1 MIRIVL
7 GYMLLYFTI
16 LLGSTFVSYKT
27 KKNLS
32 SSIPIDILTK
42 IVVLYIFGLFN
53 ILLIGAITTT
63 IISILL
69 GIYALVKMNK
79 EQRKELIDYGTIF
92 FSILYFVLL
101 ITTYER
107 LSNGWDEFS
116 YWSYGTKIM
125 FYNDR
130 LINLGDRLITTYPP
144 VPTIWQYFCCKLIG
158 NYTQGI
164 EMFGLYIFSFSLLV
178 PLFNIKKEKSLIYN
192 LCLSIIIICLPGIFP
207 EVYFYRIPYADAI
220 LGLLLGYIFVERI
233 FNTKY
238 TYSQVIPLFVLAL
251 TKGTGF
257 YIAITTLICFFVY
270 DVIKQ
275 IRNKEK
281 IDKKK
286 CISKIIIF
294 LLILSSLASWNIY
307 INLNITREDN
317 INLISESKLDE
328 TGIKRFITS
337 FFTVSMKTTSSSLMS
352 DMIQDNLITMLI
364 KGSLTKSYIQL
375 SIGGFTL
382 LLLLGFI
389 LLNKKNNKAK
399 NVAIYTFGGLIL
411 YIGFLQLAYF
421 TKFNMQEALTHNSFS
436 RYMSSYYI
444 AMVMAFVALVIDSK
458 SVDYKRDIS
467 VLMIIILA
475 LTPLKDIANITIN
488 SGFYNYKM
496 KKELS
501 TIIEETNKLKQE
513 IPANSKIYVI
523 NQQLEDNKFKYYMLP
538 ENDVEMGVY
547 FGNNFAENEKEQFE
561 NILYNTY
568 DYVYIR
574 ETDDYFNNN
583 YQELFNEKIEKKATY
598 KVIKDNGKEN
608 LKLERIDIN
617 E

>member
-1 MIRIVL
+1 MIRIII
-7 GYMLLYFTI
+7 GYIMLYFVI
-16 LLGSTFVSYKT
+16 MLGSTFISYKT
-27 KKNLS
+27 KKSLS
-32 SSIPIDILTK
+32 SSIPIDILTN
-42 IVVLYIFGLFN
+42 IAVLYVFGFFN

-63 IISILL
+63 IVSILL

-79 EQRKELIDYGTIF
+79 TQRDTLVDFGTIF
-92 FSILYFVLL
+92 FSIIYIIFS

-107 LSNGWDEFS
+107 LSNMWDEFTC
-116 YWSYGTKIM
+116 WSLFTKKM
-125 FYNDR
+125 F
-130 LINLGDRLITTYPP
+130 ITNIYETDCYPP
-144 VPTIWQYFCCKLIG
+144 VPTIWQYYCCKLIG

-164 EMFGLYIFSFSLLV
+164 EMFGLYIFSFSLLL

-192 LCLSIIIICLPGIFP
+192 FALSIIIICLPGIFS
-207 EVYFYRIPYADAI
+207 ETYFYEAPYADAI

-233 FNTKY
+233 FNRKY
-238 TYSQVIPLFVLAL
+238 TYSLVVALFVLAL

-307 INLNITREDN
+307 INLNITRKEN
-317 INLISESKLDE
+317 INIISESKLDE

-337 FFTVSMKTTSSSLMS
+337 FFTASMKTTSSSLMA

-364 KGSLTKSYIQL
+364 KGSLINSYIQL

-382 LLLLGFI
+382 LLAFGFVLLY
-389 LLNKKNNKAK
+389 KKNNKAK

-411 YIGFLQLAYF
+411 YIVFLQLAYF

-444 AMVMAFVALVIDSK
+444 AMLMTFIVLVIDSK
-458 SVDYKRDIS
+458 SADYKRDITA
-467 VLMIIILA
+467 LMIIILA

-501 TIIEETNKLKQE
+501 TIIEGTDNLKQKVPE
-513 IPANSKIYVI
+513 NSKIYVI

-538 ENDVEMGVY
+538 EDNVEMGIY
-547 FGNNFAENEKEQFE
+547 FGNNFAQNEKEQFE

-574 ETDDYFNNN
+574 ATDDYFNNN

>member
-1 MIRIVL
+1 MIRIII
-7 GYMLLYFTI
+7 GYIMLYFVI
-16 LLGSTFVSYKT
+16 MLGSTFISYKT
-27 KKNLS
+27 KKSLS
-32 SSIPIDILTK
+32 SSISIDILTN
-42 IVVLYIFGLFN
+42 IAVLYVFGLFN
-53 ILLIGAITTT
+53 ILLIGVITTT
-63 IISILL
+63 VVSIIL

-79 EQRKELIDYGTIF
+79 TQRNTLVDFGTIF
-92 FSILYFVLL
+92 FSIVYFVLS

-107 LSNGWDEFS
+107 ISNIWDEFTC
-116 YWSYGTKIM
+116 WSLFTKKM
-125 FYNDR
+125 F
-130 LINLGDRLITTYPP
+130 ITNIYETDWYPP
-144 VPTIWQYFCCKLIG
+144 VPTIWQYYCCKLIG

-164 EMFGLYIFSFSLLV
+164 EMFGLYIFSFSLLL

-192 LCLSIIIICLPGIFP
+192 LALSIIIICLPGIFS
-207 EVYFYRIPYADAI
+207 ETYFYEAPYADAI

-238 TYSQVIPLFVLAL
+238 TYSLVVALFVLAL

-257 YIAITTLICFFVY
+257 YIAITTLICFFAY
-270 DVIKQ
+270 DAIKQ

-307 INLNITREDN
+307 KNLNITREDN
-317 INLISESKLDE
+317 INIISESKLDE
-328 TGIKRFITS
+328 TGIKKFITS
-337 FFTVSMKTTSSSLMS
+337 FFTASMKTTSSSLMA

-364 KGSLTKSYIQL
+364 KGSLINSYIQL

-382 LLLLGFI
+382 LLAFSFVLLY
-389 LLNKKNNKAK
+389 KKKNKAK

-444 AMVMAFVALVIDSK
+444 AMLMTFIALVIDSK
-458 SVDYKRDIS
+458 SADYKRDIT

-538 ENDVEMGVY
+538 ENNVEMGIY
-547 FGNNFAENEKEQFE
+547 FGNNFAQNEKEQFE

-574 ETDDYFNNN
+574 ATDDYFNNN

>member
-1 MIRIVL
+1 MIRIVI
-7 GYMLLYFTI
+7 GYILLYFVI
-16 LLGSTFVSYKT
+16 MLGSTFISYKT
-27 KKNLS
+27 KKSLS
-32 SSIPIDILTK
+32 SSIPIDILTN
-42 IVVLYIFGLFN
+42 IAVLYVFGIFN
-53 ILLIGAITTT
+53 ILLIGVITTT
-63 IISILL
+63 VVSIIL

-79 EQRKELIDYGTIF
+79 TQRNTLVDFGTIF
-92 FSILYFVLL
+92 FSIVYFVLS

-107 LSNGWDEFS
+107 ISNIWDEFTC
-116 YWSYGTKIM
+116 WSLFTKKM
-125 FYNDR
+125 F
-130 LINLGDRLITTYPP
+130 ITNIYETDWYPP
-144 VPTIWQYFCCKLIG
+144 VPTIWQYYCCKLIG

-164 EMFGLYIFSFSLLV
+164 EMFGLYIFSFSLLL

-192 LCLSIIIICLPGIFP
+192 LVLSAIIICLPGIFS
-207 EVYFYRIPYADAI
+207 ETYFYEAPYADAI

-238 TYSQVIPLFVLAL
+238 TYSLVVALFVLAL

-281 IDKKK
+281 LDKKK

-307 INLNITREDN
+307 KNLNITRKEN
-317 INLISESKLDE
+317 INIISVSKLDE

-337 FFTVSMKTTSSSLMS
+337 FFTVSTKTTSGSLMA
-352 DMIQDNLITMLI
+352 DMIQENLITKI
-364 KGSLTKSYIQL
+364 IDENLTKGYFQL
-375 SIGGFTL
+375 SISGFTL
-382 LLLLGFI
+382 LLAFSFVLLY
-389 LLNKKNNKAK
+389 KKNNKAK

-421 TKFNMQEALTHNSFS
+421 TKFNMQEALKHNSFS

-444 AMVMAFVALVIDSK
+444 AMLMTFIALVIDSK
-458 SVDYKRDIS
+458 SADYKRDITA
-467 VLMIIILA
+467 LMIIILT

-501 TIIEETNKLKQE
+501 TIMEETNKLKQE
-513 IPANSKIYVI
+513 VPANSKIYVI
-523 NQQLEDNKFKYYMLP
+523 NQQLEDNKFQYYMLP
-538 ENDVEMGVY
+538 ENNVEMGIY
-547 FGNNFAENEKEQFE
+547 FGNNFAQNEKEQFE

-574 ETDDYFNNN
+574 ATDDYFNNN
-583 YQELFNEKIEKKATY
+583 YQELFNEKIEEKATY

>member
-1 MIRIVL
+1 M
-7 GYMLLYFTI
+7 
-16 LLGSTFVSYKT
+16 
-27 KKNLS
+27 
-32 SSIPIDILTK
+32 
-42 IVVLYIFGLFN
+42 
-53 ILLIGAITTT
+53 
-63 IISILL
+63 
-69 GIYALVKMNK
+69 
-79 EQRKELIDYGTIF
+79 
-92 FSILYFVLL
+92 
-101 ITTYER
+101 
-107 LSNGWDEFS
+107 
-116 YWSYGTKIM
+116 
-125 FYNDR
+125 
-130 LINLGDRLITTYPP
+130 
-144 VPTIWQYFCCKLIG
+144 
-158 NYTQGI
+158 
-164 EMFGLYIFSFSLLV
+164 
-178 PLFNIKKEKSLIYN
+178 
-192 LCLSIIIICLPGIFP
+192 
-207 EVYFYRIPYADAI
+207 
-220 LGLLLGYIFVERI
+220 
-233 FNTKY
+233 
-238 TYSQVIPLFVLAL
+238 LAL

-270 DVIKQ
+270 DAIKQ

-307 INLNITREDN
+307 INLNITRKDN
-317 INLISESKLDE
+317 INIIYESKLDA

-337 FFTVSMKTTSSSLMS
+337 FFTTSMKTTSSSLMA

-364 KGSLTKSYIQL
+364 KGSFINSYIQL

-382 LLLLGFI
+382 LLAFGFVLLY
-389 LLNKKNNKAK
+389 KKNNKAK

-444 AMVMAFVALVIDSK
+444 AMLMTFIALVIDSK
-458 SVDYKRDIS
+458 SADYKRDIT

-538 ENDVEMGVY
+538 ENNVEMGIY
-547 FGNNFAENEKEQFE
+547 FGNNFAQNEKEQFE

-574 ETDDYFNNN
+574 ATDDYFNNN

>member
-164 EMFGLYIFSFSLLV
+164 EMFGLYIFSFSLLL

-192 LCLSIIIICLPGIFP
+192 LVLSAIIICLPGIFS
-207 EVYFYRIPYADAI
+207 ETYFYEAPYADAI

-238 TYSQVIPLFVLAL
+238 TYSLLVALFVLAL

-257 YIAITTLICFFVY
+257 YIAITTLICFFAY
-270 DVIKQ
+270 DAIKQ

-294 LLILSSLASWNIY
+294 LLILSSLAYWNIY
-307 INLNITREDN
+307 KNLNITREDN

-337 FFTVSMKTTSSSLMS
+337 FFTVSMKTTSSSLMA

-364 KGSLTKSYIQL
+364 KGSLINSYIQL

-382 LLLLGFI
+382 LLAFGFVLLY
-389 LLNKKNNKAK
+389 KKNNKAK

-444 AMVMAFVALVIDSK
+444 AMLMTFIALVIDSK
-458 SVDYKRDIS
+458 SVDYKRDIT

-538 ENDVEMGVY
+538 ENNVEMGIY
-547 FGNNFAENEKEQFE
+547 FGNNFAQNEKEQFE

-574 ETDDYFNNN
+574 ATDDYFNNN

>member
-1 MIRIVL
+1 MIRIVI
-7 GYMLLYFTI
+7 GYILLYFVI
-16 LLGSTFVSYKT
+16 MLGSTFISYKT
-27 KKNLS
+27 KKSIS
-32 SSIPIDILTK
+32 SSIPIDILTN
-42 IVVLYIFGLFN
+42 IAVLYVFGLFN

-63 IISILL
+63 IVSILL
-69 GIYALVKMNK
+69 GIYAFIKMNK
-79 EQRKELIDYGTIF
+79 TQRDTFVDFGTIF
-92 FSILYFVLL
+92 FSIVYVVFS

-107 LSNGWDEFS
+107 LSNIWDEFS
-116 YWSYGTKIM
+116 YWSYGTEITYLANK
-125 FYNDR
+125 FYT
-130 LINLGDRLITTYPP
+130 LAYPP
-144 VPTIWQYFCCKLIG
+144 VPTIWQYYCCKLIG

-164 EMFGLYIFSFSLLV
+164 EMFGLYIFSFSLLL

-192 LCLSIIIICLPGIFP
+192 LALSVIIICLPGIFS
-207 EVYFYRIPYADAI
+207 ETYFYEAPYADAI

-233 FNTKY
+233 FNRKY
-238 TYSQVIPLFVLAL
+238 TYSLVVALFVLAL

-307 INLNITREDN
+307 KNLNITRKEN
-317 INLISESKLDE
+317 INIISESKLDE

-337 FFTVSMKTTSSSLMS
+337 FFTASMKTTSSSLMA

-364 KGSLTKSYIQL
+364 KGSLINSYIQL

-382 LLLLGFI
+382 LLAFGFVLLY
-389 LLNKKNNKAK
+389 KKNNKAK
-399 NVAIYTFGGLIL
+399 NVAIYTFVGLVL

-444 AMVMAFVALVIDSK
+444 TMLMTFIALVIDSK
-458 SVDYKRDIS
+458 SADYKRDITA
-467 VLMIIILA
+467 LMIIILT

-488 SGFYNYKM
+488 AGFYNYKM

-513 IPANSKIYVI
+513 LPANSKIYVI
-523 NQQLEDNKFKYYMLP
+523 NQQLEDNKFQYYMLP
-538 ENDVEMGVY
+538 ENNVEMGIY
-547 FGNNFAENEKEQFE
+547 FGNNFAQNEKEQFE

-574 ETDDYFNNN
+574 ATDDYFNNN

-598 KVIKDNGKEN
+598 KVVKDSGKEN

>member
-1 MIRIVL
+1 MIRIII
-7 GYMLLYFTI
+7 GYIMLYFVI
-16 LLGSTFVSYKT
+16 MLGSTFISYKT
-27 KKNLS
+27 KKSLS
-32 SSIPIDILTK
+32 SSISIDILTN
-42 IVVLYIFGLFN
+42 IAVLYVFGLFN
-53 ILLIGAITTT
+53 ILLIGVITTSV
-63 IISILL
+63 ISILL

-79 EQRKELIDYGTIF
+79 TQRNTLVDFGTIF
-92 FSILYFVLL
+92 FSIVYFVLL

-107 LSNGWDEFS
+107 ISNIWDEFTC
-116 YWSYGTKIM
+116 WSLFTKKM
-125 FYNDR
+125 F
-130 LINLGDRLITTYPP
+130 ITNIYETDWYPP
-144 VPTIWQYFCCKLIG
+144 VPTIWQYYCCKLIG

-164 EMFGLYIFSFSLLV
+164 EMFGLYIFSFSLLL

-192 LCLSIIIICLPGIFP
+192 LALSAIIICLPGIFS
-207 EVYFYRIPYADAI
+207 ETYFYEAPYVDAI

-238 TYSQVIPLFVLAL
+238 TYSLVVALFVLAL

-257 YIAITTLICFFVY
+257 YIAITTLICFFAY
-270 DVIKQ
+270 DAIKQ

-307 INLNITREDN
+307 KNLNITRKDN
-317 INLISESKLDE
+317 INIIYDSKLDA

-337 FFTVSMKTTSSSLMS
+337 FFTVSMKTTSSSLMA

-364 KGSLTKSYIQL
+364 KGSLINSYIQL

-382 LLLLGFI
+382 LLAFGFVLLY
-389 LLNKKNNKAK
+389 KKNNKAK

-444 AMVMAFVALVIDSK
+444 AMLMTFIALVIDSK
-458 SVDYKRDIS
+458 SDDYKRDIT

-488 SGFYNYKM
+488 AGFYNYKM

-513 IPANSKIYVI
+513 TPANSKIYVI

-538 ENDVEMGVY
+538 ENNVEMGIY
-547 FGNNFAENEKEQFE
+547 FGNNFAQNEKEQFE

-574 ETDDYFNNN
+574 ATDDYFNNN

>member
-1 MIRIVL
+1 MIRIII
-7 GYMLLYFTI
+7 GYIMLYFVI
-16 LLGSTFVSYKT
+16 MLGSTFISYKT
-27 KKNLS
+27 KKSLS
-32 SSIPIDILTK
+32 SSISIDILTN
-42 IVVLYIFGLFN
+42 IAVLYVFGLFN
-53 ILLIGAITTT
+53 ILLIGVITTSV
-63 IISILL
+63 ISILL

-79 EQRKELIDYGTIF
+79 TQRNTLVDFGTIF
-92 FSILYFVLL
+92 FSIVYFVLS

-107 LSNGWDEFS
+107 ISNIWDEFTC
-116 YWSYGTKIM
+116 WSLFTKKM
-125 FYNDR
+125 F
-130 LINLGDRLITTYPP
+130 ITNIYETDWYPP
-144 VPTIWQYFCCKLIG
+144 VPTIWQYYCCKLIG

-164 EMFGLYIFSFSLLV
+164 EMFGLYIFSFSLLL

-192 LCLSIIIICLPGIFP
+192 LVLSAIIICLPGIFS
-207 EVYFYRIPYADAI
+207 ETYFYEAPYADAI

-238 TYSQVIPLFVLAL
+238 TYSLVVALFVLAL
-251 TKGTGF
+251 TKETGF

-270 DVIKQ
+270 DAIKQ

-307 INLNITREDN
+307 KNLNITREDN
-317 INLISESKLDE
+317 INIISESKLDE

-337 FFTVSMKTTSSSLMS
+337 FFTVSMKTTSSSLMA

-364 KGSLTKSYIQL
+364 KGSLINSYIQL

-382 LLLLGFI
+382 LLAFGFVLLY
-389 LLNKKNNKAK
+389 KKNNKAK

-444 AMVMAFVALVIDSK
+444 AMLMTFIALVIDSK
-458 SVDYKRDIS
+458 SDDYKRDIT

-488 SGFYNYKM
+488 AGFYNYKM

-513 IPANSKIYVI
+513 TPANSKIYVI
-523 NQQLEDNKFKYYMLP
+523 NQQLEDNKFKYYMLT
-538 ENDVEMGVY
+538 ENNVEMGIY
-547 FGNNFAENEKEQFE
+547 FGNNFAQNEKEQFE

-574 ETDDYFNNN
+574 ATDDYFNNN

>member
-1 MIRIVL
+1 MIRIII
-7 GYMLLYFTI
+7 GYILLYFVI
-16 LLGSTFVSYKT
+16 MLGSTFISYKT
-27 KKNLS
+27 KKSLS

-42 IVVLYIFGLFN
+42 ISVLYVFGLFN
-53 ILLIGAITTT
+53 ILLIGVITTT
-63 IISILL
+63 VVSIIL

-79 EQRKELIDYGTIF
+79 TQRNTLVDFGTIF
-92 FSILYFVLL
+92 FSIVYFVLS

-107 LSNGWDEFS
+107 ISNMWDEFTC
-116 YWSYGTKIM
+116 WSLFTKKM
-125 FYNDR
+125 F
-130 LINLGDRLITTYPP
+130 ITNIYETDCYPP
-144 VPTIWQYFCCKLIG
+144 VPTIWQYYCCKLIG

-164 EMFGLYIFSFSLLV
+164 EMFGLYIFSFSLLL

-192 LCLSIIIICLPGIFP
+192 FALSIIIICLPGIFS
-207 EVYFYRIPYADAI
+207 ETYFYEAPYADAI

-238 TYSQVIPLFVLAL
+238 TYSLVVALFVLAL

-286 CISKIIIF
+286 RISKIIIF

-307 INLNITREDN
+307 KNLNITRKEN
-317 INLISESKLDE
+317 INIISESKLDE

-337 FFTVSMKTTSSSLMS
+337 FFTVLMKTTSSSLMA

-364 KGSLTKSYIQL
+364 KGSLINSYIQL

-382 LLLLGFI
+382 LVAFGFLLI
-389 LLNKKNNKAK
+389 YKKNNKAK

-444 AMVMAFVALVIDSK
+444 AMLMTFIALVIDSK
-458 SVDYKRDIS
+458 SADYKRDITA
-467 VLMIIILA
+467 LMIIILT

-501 TIIEETNKLKQE
+501 TIMEETNKLKQE
-513 IPANSKIYVI
+513 VPANSKIYVI

-538 ENDVEMGVY
+538 ENNVEMGIY
-547 FGNNFAENEKEQFE
+547 FGNNFAQNEKEQFE

-574 ETDDYFNNN
+574 ATDDYFNNN

>member
-1 MIRIVL
+1 M
-7 GYMLLYFTI
+7 LYFVI
-16 LLGSTFVSYKT
+16 MLGSTFISYKT
-27 KKNLS
+27 KKSLS
-32 SSIPIDILTK
+32 SSIPIDILTN
-42 IVVLYIFGLFN
+42 IAVLYVFGLFN
-53 ILLIGAITTT
+53 ILLIGVIITTVVS
-63 IISILL
+63 IIL

-79 EQRKELIDYGTIF
+79 TQRDTLVDFGTIF
-92 FSILYFVLL
+92 FSIIYGIFA

-107 LSNGWDEFS
+107 LSNMWDEFTC
-116 YWSYGTKIM
+116 WSLFTKKM
-125 FYNDR
+125 F
-130 LINLGDRLITTYPP
+130 ITNIYETDCYPP
-144 VPTIWQYFCCKLIG
+144 VPTIWQYYCCKLIG

-164 EMFGLYIFSFSLLV
+164 EMFGLYIFSFSLLL

-192 LCLSIIIICLPGIFP
+192 LALSVIIICLPGIFS
-207 EVYFYRIPYADAI
+207 ETYFYEAPYADAI

-238 TYSQVIPLFVLAL
+238 TYSLLVALFVLAL

-270 DVIKQ
+270 DAIKR

-294 LLILSSLASWNIY
+294 LLILSSLVSWNIY

-317 INLISESKLDE
+317 INIISESKLDATE
-328 TGIKRFITS
+328 IKRFITS
-337 FFTVSMKTTSSSLMS
+337 FFTASMKTTSSSLMA

-364 KGSLTKSYIQL
+364 KGSLINSYIQL

-382 LLLLGFI
+382 LLAFGFVLLY
-389 LLNKKNNKAK
+389 KKNNKAK

-444 AMVMAFVALVIDSK
+444 AMLMTFIALVIDSK
-458 SVDYKRDIS
+458 SDDYKRDIT

-488 SGFYNYKM
+488 AGFYNYKM

-513 IPANSKIYVI
+513 TPANSKIYVI

-538 ENDVEMGVY
+538 ENNVEMGIY
-547 FGNNFAENEKEQFE
+547 FGNNFAQNEKEQFE

-574 ETDDYFNNN
+574 ATDDYFNNN

>member
-1 MIRIVL
+1 MIRIII
-7 GYMLLYFTI
+7 GYIMLYFVI
-16 LLGSTFVSYKT
+16 MLGSTFISYKT
-27 KKNLS
+27 KKSLS
-32 SSIPIDILTK
+32 SSISIDILTN
-42 IVVLYIFGLFN
+42 IAVLYVFGIFN
-53 ILLIGAITTT
+53 ILLIGVITTT
-63 IISILL
+63 VVSIIL

-79 EQRKELIDYGTIF
+79 TQRNTLVDFGTIF
-92 FSILYFVLL
+92 FSIVYFVLS

-107 LSNGWDEFS
+107 IPNIWDEFTC
-116 YWSYGTKIM
+116 WSLFTKKM
-125 FYNDR
+125 F
-130 LINLGDRLITTYPP
+130 ITNIYETDCYPP
-144 VPTIWQYFCCKLIG
+144 VPTIWQYYCCKLIG

-164 EMFGLYIFSFSLLV
+164 EMFGLYIFSFSLSL

-192 LCLSIIIICLPGIFP
+192 LALSVIIICLPGIFS
-207 EVYFYRIPYADAI
+207 ETYFYEAPYADAI

-238 TYSQVIPLFVLAL
+238 KYSLLVALFVLAL

-328 TGIKRFITS
+328 TGIKKFITS
-337 FFTVSMKTTSSSLMS
+337 FFTASMKTTSSSLMA

-364 KGSLTKSYIQL
+364 KGSLINSYIQL

-382 LLLLGFI
+382 LLAFGFVLLY
-389 LLNKKNNKAK
+389 KKNNKAK

>member
-1 MIRIVL
+1 MIRIII
-7 GYMLLYFTI
+7 GYILLYFVI
-16 LLGSTFVSYKT
+16 MLESTFISYKT
-27 KKNLS
+27 KKSLS

-42 IVVLYIFGLFN
+42 ISVLYVFGLFN
-53 ILLIGAITTT
+53 ILLIGVITTT
-63 IISILL
+63 VVSIIL

-79 EQRKELIDYGTIF
+79 TQRDTLVDFGTIF
-92 FSILYFVLL
+92 FSIIYGIFA

-107 LSNGWDEFS
+107 LSNMWDEFTC
-116 YWSYGTKIM
+116 WSLFTKKM
-125 FYNDR
+125 F
-130 LINLGDRLITTYPP
+130 ITNIYETDCYPP
-144 VPTIWQYFCCKLIG
+144 VPTIWQYYCCKLIG

-164 EMFGLYIFSFSLLV
+164 EMFGLYIFSFSLLL

-192 LCLSIIIICLPGIFP
+192 LALSVIIICLPGIFS
-207 EVYFYRIPYADAI
+207 ETYFYEAPYADAI

-233 FNTKY
+233 FNRKY
-238 TYSQVIPLFVLAL
+238 TYSLLVALFVLAL

-270 DVIKQ
+270 DAIKQ

-307 INLNITREDN
+307 KNLNITRKDN
-317 INLISESKLDE
+317 INIIYDSKLDA

-337 FFTVSMKTTSSSLMS
+337 FFTASMKTTSSSLMA
-352 DMIQDNLITMLI
+352 DMIQENLITKI
-364 KGSLTKSYIQL
+364 IDENLTKGYFQL
-375 SIGGFTL
+375 SIGGVTL
-382 LLLLGFI
+382 LLAFGFVLLY
-389 LLNKKNNKAK
+389 KKNNKIK

-411 YIGFLQLAYF
+411 YIVFLQLAYF
-421 TKFNMQEALTHNSFS
+421 TKFNMQEALTHNAFG
-436 RYMSSYYI
+436 RYLGSYFI
-444 AMVMAFVALVIDSK
+444 AMIMTFIALVIDSK
-458 SVDYKRDIS
+458 SADYKRDITA
-467 VLMIIILA
+467 LMIIILA

-488 SGFYNYKM
+488 AGYYNYKM

-501 TIIEETNKLKQE
+501 PIIEETNKLKQE
-513 IPANSKIYVI
+513 VPANSKIYVI
-523 NQQLEDNKFKYYMLP
+523 NQQLEDNKFQYYMLP
-538 ENDVEMGVY
+538 ENNVEMGIY
-547 FGNNFAENEKEQFE
+547 FGNNFAKNEKEQFK

-574 ETDDYFNNN
+574 ATDDYFNNN

>member
-1 MIRIVL
+1 M
-7 GYMLLYFTI
+7 LYFVI
-16 LLGSTFVSYKT
+16 MLGSTFISYKT
-27 KKNLS
+27 KKSLS
-32 SSIPIDILTK
+32 SSIPIDILTN
-42 IVVLYIFGLFN
+42 IAVLYVFGLFN
-53 ILLIGAITTT
+53 IILIGVITTSV
-63 IISILL
+63 ISILL
-69 GIYALVKMNK
+69 GIYAFIKMNK
-79 EQRKELIDYGTIF
+79 TQRDSLVDFGTIF
-92 FSILYFVLL
+92 FSIVYVVFS

-107 LSNGWDEFS
+107 LSNIWDEFS
-116 YWSYGTKIM
+116 YWSYGTEITYLANK
-125 FYNDR
+125 FYT
-130 LINLGDRLITTYPP
+130 LAYPP
-144 VPTIWQYFCCKLIG
+144 VPTIWQYYCCKLIG

-164 EMFGLYIFSFSLLV
+164 EMFGLYIFSFSLLL

-192 LCLSIIIICLPGIFP
+192 LALSVIIICLPGIFS
-207 EVYFYRIPYADAI
+207 ETYFYEAPYADAI

-233 FNTKY
+233 FNRKY
-238 TYSQVIPLFVLAL
+238 TYSLVVALFVLAL

-257 YIAITTLICFFVY
+257 YIAITTLICFLVY

-307 INLNITREDN
+307 KNLNITREDN
-317 INLISESKLDE
+317 INIISESKLDE
-328 TGIKRFITS
+328 TGIKKFITS
-337 FFTVSMKTTSSSLMS
+337 FFTASMKTTSSSLMA

-364 KGSLTKSYIQL
+364 KGSLINSYIQL

-382 LLLLGFI
+382 LLAFGFVLLY
-389 LLNKKNNKAK
+389 KKNNKAK

-444 AMVMAFVALVIDSK
+444 AMLMTFIALVIDSK
-458 SVDYKRDIS
+458 SADYKRDITA
-467 VLMIIILA
+467 LMIIILT

-501 TIIEETNKLKQE
+501 TIMEETNKLKQE
-513 IPANSKIYVI
+513 VPANSKIYVI

-538 ENDVEMGVY
+538 ENNVEMGIY
-547 FGNNFAENEKEQFE
+547 FGNNFAQNEKEQFE

-574 ETDDYFNNN
+574 ATDDYFNNN

>member
-1 MIRIVL
+1 M
-7 GYMLLYFTI
+7 LYFVI
-16 LLGSTFVSYKT
+16 MLGSTFISYKT
-27 KKNLS
+27 KKSLS
-32 SSIPIDILTK
+32 SSIPIDILTN
-42 IVVLYIFGLFN
+42 IAVLYVFGLFN
-53 ILLIGAITTT
+53 ILLIGVITTSV
-63 IISILL
+63 ISILL
-69 GIYALVKMNK
+69 GIYAFIKMNK
-79 EQRKELIDYGTIF
+79 TQRDTFVDFGTNF
-92 FSILYFVLL
+92 FSIVYVVFS

-107 LSNGWDEFS
+107 LSNIWDEFS
-116 YWSYGTKIM
+116 YWSYGTEITYLANK
-125 FYNDR
+125 FYT
-130 LINLGDRLITTYPP
+130 LAYPP
-144 VPTIWQYFCCKLIG
+144 VPTIWQYYCCKLIG

-164 EMFGLYIFSFSLLV
+164 EMFGLYIFSFSLLL

-192 LCLSIIIICLPGIFP
+192 FALSIIIICLPGIFS
-207 EVYFYRIPYADAI
+207 ETYFYEAPYADAI

-233 FNTKY
+233 FNRKY
-238 TYSQVIPLFVLAL
+238 TYSLVVALFVLAL

-294 LLILSSLASWNIY
+294 LLILISLASWNIY
-307 INLNITREDN
+307 KNLNITSENDIN
-317 INLISESKLDE
+317 IISESKLDE
-328 TGIKRFITS
+328 TGIKKFITS
-337 FFTVSMKTTSSSLMS
+337 FFTASMKTTSSSLMA

-364 KGSLTKSYIQL
+364 KGSLINSYIQL

-382 LLLLGFI
+382 LLAFGFVLLY
-389 LLNKKNNKAK
+389 KKNNKAK
-399 NVAIYTFGGLIL
+399 NVAIYTFGGLVL

-421 TKFNMQEALTHNSFS
+421 TKFNMQEALTHNAFG
-436 RYMSSYYI
+436 RYLGSYFI
-444 AMVMAFVALVIDSK
+444 AMLMTFIALVIDSK
-458 SVDYKRDIS
+458 STNYKIDIT
-467 VLMIIILA
+467 VLMIIIIA

-488 SGFYNYKM
+488 AGYYNYKM
-496 KKELS
+496 KKKLS
-501 TIIEETNKLKQE
+501 TIMEETDKLKQE
-513 IPANSKIYVI
+513 LLANSKIYVI
-523 NQQLEDNKFKYYMLP
+523 NQQLEDNKFQYYMLP
-538 ENDVEMGVY
+538 ENNVEMGIY
-547 FGNNFAENEKEQFE
+547 FGNNFAQNEKEQFE

-574 ETDDYFNNN
+574 ATDDYFNNN

>member
-1 MIRIVL
+1 M
-7 GYMLLYFTI
+7 
-16 LLGSTFVSYKT
+16 
-27 KKNLS
+27 
-32 SSIPIDILTK
+32 
-42 IVVLYIFGLFN
+42 
-53 ILLIGAITTT
+53 
-63 IISILL
+63 
-69 GIYALVKMNK
+69 
-79 EQRKELIDYGTIF
+79 
-92 FSILYFVLL
+92 
-101 ITTYER
+101 
-107 LSNGWDEFS
+107 
-116 YWSYGTKIM
+116 
-125 FYNDR
+125 
-130 LINLGDRLITTYPP
+130 
-144 VPTIWQYFCCKLIG
+144 
-158 NYTQGI
+158 
-164 EMFGLYIFSFSLLV
+164 
-178 PLFNIKKEKSLIYN
+178 
-192 LCLSIIIICLPGIFP
+192 PGIFS
-207 EVYFYRIPYADAI
+207 ETYFYEAPYADAI

-238 TYSQVIPLFVLAL
+238 IYSLVVALFVLAL

-307 INLNITREDN
+307 KNLNITRKEN
-317 INLISESKLDE
+317 INIISVSKLDE

-337 FFTVSMKTTSSSLMS
+337 FFTVSMKTTSSSLMA
-352 DMIQDNLITMLI
+352 DMIQENLITKI
-364 KGSLTKSYIQL
+364 IDENLTKGYFQL

-382 LLLLGFI
+382 LVAFGFLLI
-389 LLNKKNNKAK
+389 YKKNNKAK

-421 TKFNMQEALTHNSFS
+421 TKFNMQEALTHNAFG
-436 RYMSSYYI
+436 RYLGSYFI
-444 AMVMAFVALVIDSK
+444 AMIMTFIALVIDSK
-458 SVDYKRDIS
+458 SADYKRDITA
-467 VLMIIILA
+467 LMIIILA

-488 SGFYNYKM
+488 AGYYNYKM

-501 TIIEETNKLKQE
+501 PIIEETNKLKQE
-513 IPANSKIYVI
+513 VPANSKIYVI

-538 ENDVEMGVY
+538 ENNVEMGIY
-547 FGNNFAENEKEQFE
+547 FGNNFAQNEKEQFE

-568 DYVYIR
+568 DYVYVR
-574 ETDDYFNNN
+574 ATDNYFNNN

>member
-7 GYMLLYFTI
+7 GYILLYFTI
-16 LLGSTFVSYKT
+16 LLGSIFVSYKT
-27 KKNLS
+27 KKNLC
-32 SSIPIDILTK
+32 SSIPIDILTN
-42 IVVLYIFGLFN
+42 IAVLYVFGLFN
-53 ILLIGAITTT
+53 ILLIGVITTT
-63 IISILL
+63 VVSILL

-79 EQRKELIDYGTIF
+79 TQRDTLVDFGTIF
-92 FSILYFVLL
+92 FSIIYGIFA

-107 LSNGWDEFS
+107 LSNMWDEFTC
-116 YWSYGTKIM
+116 WSLFTKKM
-125 FYNDR
+125 F
-130 LINLGDRLITTYPP
+130 ITNIYETDCYPP
-144 VPTIWQYFCCKLIG
+144 VPTIWQYYCCKLIG

-164 EMFGLYIFSFSLLV
+164 EMFGLYIFSFSLLL

-192 LCLSIIIICLPGIFP
+192 LVLSAIIICLPGIFS
-207 EVYFYRIPYADAI
+207 ETYFYEAPYADAI

-238 TYSQVIPLFVLAL
+238 TYSLLVALFVLAL

-257 YIAITTLICFFVY
+257 YIAITTLICFFAY
-270 DVIKQ
+270 DAIKQ

-294 LLILSSLASWNIY
+294 LLILSSLAYWNIY
-307 INLNITREDN
+307 KNLNITREDN

-337 FFTVSMKTTSSSLMS
+337 FFTVSMKTTSSSLMA

-364 KGSLTKSYIQL
+364 KGSLIKSYIQL

-382 LLLLGFI
+382 LLAFGFVLLY
-389 LLNKKNNKAK
+389 KKNNKAK

-444 AMVMAFVALVIDSK
+444 AMLMTFIALVIDSK
-458 SVDYKRDIS
+458 SDDYKRDIT

-488 SGFYNYKM
+488 AGFYNYKM

-523 NQQLEDNKFKYYMLP
+523 NQQLEDNKFQYYMLP
-538 ENDVEMGVY
+538 ENNVEMGIY
-547 FGNNFAENEKEQFE
+547 FGNNFAKNEKEQFK

-574 ETDDYFNNN
+574 ATDDYFNNN

>member
-1 MIRIVL
+1 MIRIVI
-7 GYMLLYFTI
+7 GYILLYFVI
-16 LLGSTFVSYKT
+16 MLGSTFISYKT
-27 KKNLS
+27 KKSLS
-32 SSIPIDILTK
+32 SSIPIDILTN
-42 IVVLYIFGLFN
+42 IAVLYVFGIFN
-53 ILLIGAITTT
+53 ILLIGVITTT
-63 IISILL
+63 VVSIIL

-79 EQRKELIDYGTIF
+79 TQRNTLVDFGTIF
-92 FSILYFVLL
+92 FSIVYFVLS

-107 LSNGWDEFS
+107 ISNIWDEFTC
-116 YWSYGTKIM
+116 WSLFTKKM
-125 FYNDR
+125 F
-130 LINLGDRLITTYPP
+130 ITNIYETDWYPP
-144 VPTIWQYFCCKLIG
+144 VPTIWQYYCCKLIG

-164 EMFGLYIFSFSLLV
+164 EMFGLYIFSFSLLL

-192 LCLSIIIICLPGIFP
+192 LVLSAIIICLPGIFS
-207 EVYFYRIPYADAI
+207 ETYFYEAPYADAI

-238 TYSQVIPLFVLAL
+238 TYSLVVALFVLAL

-281 IDKKK
+281 LDKKK

-307 INLNITREDN
+307 KNLNITRKEN
-317 INLISESKLDE
+317 INIISVSKLDE

-337 FFTVSMKTTSSSLMS
+337 FFTVSTKTTSGSLMA
-352 DMIQDNLITMLI
+352 DMIQENLITKI
-364 KGSLTKSYIQL
+364 IDENLTKGYFQL
-375 SIGGFTL
+375 SISGFTL
-382 LLLLGFI
+382 LLAFSFVLLY
-389 LLNKKNNKAK
+389 KKNNKAK

-444 AMVMAFVALVIDSK
+444 AMLMTFIALVIDSK
-458 SVDYKRDIS
+458 SADYKRDITA
-467 VLMIIILA
+467 LMIIILA

-488 SGFYNYKM
+488 AGYYNYKM

-501 TIIEETNKLKQE
+501 PIIEETNKLKQE
-513 IPANSKIYVI
+513 VPANSKIYVI
-523 NQQLEDNKFKYYMLP
+523 NQQLEDNKFQYYMLP
-538 ENDVEMGVY
+538 ENNVEMGIY
-547 FGNNFAENEKEQFE
+547 FGNNFAQNEKEQFE

-574 ETDDYFNNN
+574 ATDNYFNNN

>member
-1 MIRIVL
+1 MIRIII
-7 GYMLLYFTI
+7 GYILLYFVI
-16 LLGSTFVSYKT
+16 MLGSTFISYKT
-27 KKNLS
+27 KKSLS

-42 IVVLYIFGLFN
+42 ISVLYVFGLFN
-53 ILLIGAITTT
+53 ILLIGVITTT
-63 IISILL
+63 VVSIIL

-79 EQRKELIDYGTIF
+79 TQRDTLVDFGTIF
-92 FSILYFVLL
+92 FSIIYGIFA

-107 LSNGWDEFS
+107 LSNMWDEFTC
-116 YWSYGTKIM
+116 WSLFTKKM
-125 FYNDR
+125 F
-130 LINLGDRLITTYPP
+130 ITNIYETDCYPP
-144 VPTIWQYFCCKLIG
+144 VPTIWQYYCCKLIG

-164 EMFGLYIFSFSLLV
+164 EMFGLYIFSFSLLL

-192 LCLSIIIICLPGIFP
+192 LALSVIIICLPGIFS
-207 EVYFYRIPYADAI
+207 ETYFYEAPYADAI

-233 FNTKY
+233 FNRKY
-238 TYSQVIPLFVLAL
+238 TYSLLVALFVLAL

-270 DVIKQ
+270 DAIKQ
-275 IRNKEK
+275 IRNKER

-307 INLNITREDN
+307 KNLNITRKDN
-317 INLISESKLDE
+317 INIIYDSKLDA
-328 TGIKRFITS
+328 TGIKKFITS

-475 LTPLKDIANITIN
+475 LTPL
-488 SGFYNYKM
+488 
-496 KKELS
+496 
-501 TIIEETNKLKQE
+501 
-513 IPANSKIYVI
+513 
-523 NQQLEDNKFKYYMLP
+523 
-538 ENDVEMGVY
+538 
-547 FGNNFAENEKEQFE
+547 
-561 NILYNTY
+561 
-568 DYVYIR
+568 
-574 ETDDYFNNN
+574 
-583 YQELFNEKIEKKATY
+583 
-598 KVIKDNGKEN
+598 
-608 LKLERIDIN
+608 
-617 E
+617 

>member
-1 MIRIVL
+1 MIRIII
-7 GYMLLYFTI
+7 GYIMLYFVI
-16 LLGSTFVSYKT
+16 MLGSTFISYKT
-27 KKNLS
+27 KKSLS
-32 SSIPIDILTK
+32 SSISIDILTN
-42 IVVLYIFGLFN
+42 IAVLYVFGLFN
-53 ILLIGAITTT
+53 ILLIGVITTSV
-63 IISILL
+63 ISILL

-79 EQRKELIDYGTIF
+79 TQRNTLVDFGTIF
-92 FSILYFVLL
+92 FSIVYFVLS

-107 LSNGWDEFS
+107 ISNIWDEFTC
-116 YWSYGTKIM
+116 WSLFTKKM
-125 FYNDR
+125 F
-130 LINLGDRLITTYPP
+130 ITNIYETDWYPP
-144 VPTIWQYFCCKLIG
+144 VPTIWQYYCCKLIG

-164 EMFGLYIFSFSLLV
+164 EMFGLYIFSFSLLL

-192 LCLSIIIICLPGIFP
+192 LVLSAIIICLPGIFS
-207 EVYFYRIPYADAI
+207 ETYFYEAPYADAI

-238 TYSQVIPLFVLAL
+238 TYSLVVALFVLAL

-270 DVIKQ
+270 DAIKQ

-307 INLNITREDN
+307 KNLNITREDN
-317 INLISESKLDE
+317 INIISESKLDE

-337 FFTVSMKTTSSSLMS
+337 FFTVSMKTTSSSLMA

-364 KGSLTKSYIQL
+364 KGSLINSYIQL

-382 LLLLGFI
+382 LLAFGFVLLY
-389 LLNKKNNKAK
+389 KKNNKAK

-444 AMVMAFVALVIDSK
+444 AMLMTFIALVIDSK
-458 SVDYKRDIS
+458 SDDYKRDIT

-488 SGFYNYKM
+488 AGFYNYKM

-513 IPANSKIYVI
+513 TPANSKIYVI

-538 ENDVEMGVY
+538 ENNVEMGIY
-547 FGNNFAENEKEQFE
+547 FGNNFAQNEKEQFE

-574 ETDDYFNNN
+574 ATDDYFNNN

>member
-1 MIRIVL
+1 MIRIII
-7 GYMLLYFTI
+7 GYILLYFVI
-16 LLGSTFVSYKT
+16 MLGSTFISYKT
-27 KKNLS
+27 KKSLS

-42 IVVLYIFGLFN
+42 ISVLYVFGLFN
-53 ILLIGAITTT
+53 ILLIGVITTT
-63 IISILL
+63 VVSIIL

-79 EQRKELIDYGTIF
+79 TQRDTLVDFGTIF
-92 FSILYFVLL
+92 FSIIYGIFA

-107 LSNGWDEFS
+107 LSNMWDEFTC
-116 YWSYGTKIM
+116 WSLFTKKM
-125 FYNDR
+125 F
-130 LINLGDRLITTYPP
+130 ITNIYETDCYPP
-144 VPTIWQYFCCKLIG
+144 VPTIWQYYCCKLIG

-164 EMFGLYIFSFSLLV
+164 EMFGLYIFSFSLLL

-192 LCLSIIIICLPGIFP
+192 LALSVIIICLPGIFS
-207 EVYFYRIPYADAI
+207 ETYFYEAPYADAI

-307 INLNITREDN
+307 KNLNITREDN

-488 SGFYNYKM
+488 AGYYNYKM

-501 TIIEETNKLKQE
+501 PIIEETNKLKQE
-513 IPANSKIYVI
+513 VPANSKIYVI
-523 NQQLEDNKFKYYMLP
+523 NQQLEDNKFQYYMLP
-538 ENDVEMGVY
+538 ENNVEMGIY
-547 FGNNFAENEKEQFE
+547 FGNNFAQNEKEQFE

-574 ETDDYFNNN
+574 ATDDYFNNN